1 MKSYSRT
8 VLANQNLSSITDLR
22 VLSKILPGLTKTDLN
37 NIDTNSKIISIVN
50 ILNASLIDNMPLNSI
65 QVRFY

>member
-1 MKSYSRT
+1 
-8 VLANQNLSSITDLR
+8 
-22 VLSKILPGLTKTDLN
+22 LPGLTKTDLN

-65 QVRFY
+65 QVRLIKIDLKFKDELLITKYRNGWLIRLW

>member
-1 MKSYSRT
+1 M
-8 VLANQNLSSITDLR
+8 
-22 VLSKILPGLTKTDLN
+22 PGLTKTDLN

-65 QVRFY
+65 QVRLIKIDLKFKDELLITKYRNGWLIRLW

>member
-1 MKSYSRT
+1 
-8 VLANQNLSSITDLR
+8 
-22 VLSKILPGLTKTDLN
+22 LPGLTKTDLN

-65 QVRFY
+65 QVRLFKIDLKFKDELIITKYRNGWLIRLW

>member
-1 MKSYSRT
+1 M
-8 VLANQNLSSITDLR
+8 
-22 VLSKILPGLTKTDLN
+22 PGLTKTDLN

-65 QVRFY
+65 QVRLFKIDLKFKDESLITKYRNGWLIRLR

>member
-1 MKSYSRT
+1 M
-8 VLANQNLSSITDLR
+8 
-22 VLSKILPGLTKTDLN
+22 PGLTKTDLN

-65 QVRFY
+65 QVRLFKIQRWIVKI

>member
-1 MKSYSRT
+1 
-8 VLANQNLSSITDLR
+8 
-22 VLSKILPGLTKTDLN
+22 LPGLTKTDLN

-65 QVRFY
+65 QVRLFKIDLKFKDELLITKYRNGWLIRLW